1 MPAGSQTSEAA
12 GSSHGRDNLFLWT
25 VFLLLLAGLG
35 FACWLGSFYVFGH
48 PEQERPYRILKKL
61 GKLPPPTRF
70 PVTKAPPGE
79 FLGAQR
85 VFEQYSKFTTLQLRH
100 ENELLFR
107 AYLKNYTENKRP
119 VPYLIGK
126 FLILKTYELQGSDLV
141 TSGVVALAQ
150 SEDYPQLLVELVY
163 PTSSG
168 NVAELEKLLVPGLEV
183 RLEKTLD
190 LSAILHVGHSVD
202 GRLQVTSMPLLYGS
216 YAIKNGAGTFSL
228 EPPTALNV
236 AAGFPLVRGEEVR
249 SVMREQLEIRRKKMV
264 AKTPPPADSAAAPQ
278 LVRVD
283 LEGPAAAIPPLGPLV
298 PSAVVAKAEKAESMV
313 PPEVPAAIQVPTP
326 PAAET
331 AAALPAAGSSQS
343 KNGAVAAQPPQGGA
357 NAGVPSSK
365 VLPATA
371 STPSAVSPASASSS
385 KAVSPN
391 SPSAKPDANAGAVA
405 SKTEAPVPKAELVS
419 TNSNNTGG
427 AQRSSAGATVP
438 GGGSAPAKASKG
450 SPMGAGSAPS
460 PVGAVVAAATVPPS
474 HSTPSASANKPPA
487 SGGTGASA
495 AETKPAGEAK
505 PFVAA
510 APSGAPRS
518 PTGSWKT
525 YNPGQQPGGRVIS
538 AEQATALAGRTD
550 IGRNYLRGEFL
561 VKASGANRAVLRQ
574 SKTDDRTP
582 PIRVIVEYPAGAVP
596 PAQGSAIARD
606 DGRGF
611 EIREVRKSEDGQ
623 INIFVREVNAQ

>member
-12 GSSHGRDNLFLWT
+12 GNSHGRDNLFLWT

-126 FLILKTYELQGSDLV
+126 FLILKTYELQSSDLV

-150 SEDYPQLLVELVY
+150 SEDYPQLLAELVY

-249 SVMREQLEIRRKKMV
+249 SVMREQLEIRRKKMI
-264 AKTPPPADSAAAPQ
+264 AKTPPPADSAAIPQ

-298 PSAVVAKAEKAESMV
+298 PSAVVAKADKAEGSV
-313 PPEVPAAIQVPTP
+313 QPEVPAAIPVPA
-326 PAAET
+326 PAAFET
-331 AAALPAAGSSQS
+331 SAALPVAGPSQS
-343 KNGAVAAQPPQGGA
+343 KNGGVTALPPPGGG
-357 NAGVPSSK
+357 NAGVTAGK
-365 VLPATA
+365 ALPATA
-371 STPSAVSPASASSS
+371 PTPSAAGVASAAPS
-385 KAVSPN
+385 KASA
-391 SPSAKPDANAGAVA
+391 PSVKPDTNTGASAAKVEA
-405 SKTEAPVPKAELVS
+405 SVPKAELV
-419 TNSNNTGG
+419 TANTGG

-438 GGGSAPAKASKG
+438 SGASTTAKASKG
-450 SPMGAGSAPS
+450 SSMGSGAAPITA
-460 PVGAVVAAATVPPS
+460 GAVVAA
-474 HSTPSASANKPPA
+474 STGPQPNAIASTSVNKPPA

-495 AETKPAGEAK
+495 PETKPAGEAK

-510 APSGAPRS
+510 APAGAPRS